1 LIFPFRKRKNNPKA
15 FIDVNRM
22 DYALKFKI
30 SGDLKKAN
38 EYYKSVAKEN
48 ITVKIKFVF
57 HLPRWIQIP
66 LDLRK
71 NYTKWNL
78 LFRVSLTIFKS

>member
-1 LIFPFRKRKNNPKA
+1 VEYNTIDSNSLSKQTLEIKIWLIFPTFKKTKKQSLKA

-38 EYYKSVAKEN
+38 EYYKASPKK
-48 ITVKIKFVF
+48 T
-57 HLPRWIQIP
+57 
-66 LDLRK
+66 
-71 NYTKWNL
+71 
-78 LFRVSLTIFKS
+78 

>member
-1 LIFPFRKRKNNPKA
+1 LIDFPISRKRKNNPKA

-38 EYYKSVAKEN
+38 EYYKASPKK
-48 ITVKIKFVF
+48 T
-57 HLPRWIQIP
+57 
-66 LDLRK
+66 
-71 NYTKWNL
+71 
-78 LFRVSLTIFKS
+78 